1 MTQNKQ
7 INTEAAKALIGY
19 YSWHMD
25 ELLGFCN
32 AAGGTNETDVSK
44 VHLEIGDG
52 YVYFG
57 INGFH
62 TYFMKL

>member
-1 MTQNKQ
+1 MTQNEQ
-7 INTEAAKALIGY
+7 LNRETAKALMGY

-25 ELLGFCN
+25 ELLELCN

-44 VHLEIGDG
+44 VHLEMGDG
-52 YVYFG
+52 YARFG
-57 INGFH
+57 IEGLH